1 MYMSLKLLICIIL
14 PFVCCPVVLEDG
26 HCNVDRTGT
35 RCDCVAP
42 VLNSIADSTVP
53 RAEFL

>member
-1 MYMSLKLLICIIL
+1 LKLLICIIL